1 MTYGP
6 EKITAAKAVDSI
18 LEVIKDDLLKQD
30 AFSNQSMAYYGIEL
44 SYKID
49 LKLHAR
55 KETPLSVEGGHD
67 IGEKSDASPKKISVK
82 GKRVAGRKLKV
93 EPGEH
98 TRDREGVAV

>member
-1 MTYGP
+1 
-6 EKITAAKAVDSI
+6 
-18 LEVIKDDLLKQD
+18 
-30 AFSNQSMAYYGIEL
+30 MAYYGIEL

-55 KETPLSVEGGHD
+55 KETPLSISGANH
-67 IGEKSDASPKKISVK
+67 IGEKSDRRPKEIKIK
-82 GKRVAGRKLKV
+82 GKRTAGRKLKV